1 MLSQQDDAIDEHREE
16 DEDYD
21 GEDQEA
27 SVVNQTMNRTLMSD
41 SKTRR
46 KFYQNHQPEIVKIS
60 DVTTEGATTVET
72 VND

>member
-1 MLSQQDDAIDEHREE
+1 
-16 DEDYD
+16 
-21 GEDQEA
+21 
-27 SVVNQTMNRTLMSD
+27 MNRYLLGNPNDYEYMRGACSCLD
-41 SKTRR
+41 RVFVIRDILKETRR